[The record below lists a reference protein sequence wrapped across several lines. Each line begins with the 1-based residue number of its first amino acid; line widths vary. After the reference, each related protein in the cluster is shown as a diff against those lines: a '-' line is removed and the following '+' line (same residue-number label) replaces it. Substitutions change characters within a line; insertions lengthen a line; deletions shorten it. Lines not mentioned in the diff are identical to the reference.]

1 MIGRAGTYFYVS
13 FIIVTI
19 CFDTTQAQNIVESNS
34 TNLTANPVTL
44 TGKDA
49 SECLFFAADFRRA
62 ALSISKD
69 EPLLARLNTHA
80 AELLEGAPWMPMQH
94 TLGISGYET
103 YFDHPDEY
111 FYALAIAAPFLQ
123 TNLAEKVKRLLDR
136 MAVEAPPFAKEG
148 FDRRSGRA
156 RESYDVP
163 ADLRRTGKGNASSLF
178 GVYAWWS
185 YCFYTSNKT
194 FVGVT
199 KLPPLAESPYKF
211 DVRSANSGKDEA
223 EKLNGDLAGLVGFRR
238 LARASHDP
246 GAGEEAEKKFR
257 ELLELRINLERVN
270 PRILEKTFSASKN
283 LHNYKLTRYCDLV
296 PEIGAALRKWSG
308 GCGPARLKTFREERN
323 GWYLAFG
330 DRMIGGENYTTPLHF
345 SRALFDGATFVEE
358 LPGEQLAP
366 FVDVP
371 WCKAD
376 LYFIE
381 KCVYALWARV
391 GRPWVELK

>member
-1 MIGRAGTYFYVS
+1 MTGWARRYSYVS
-13 FIIVTI
+13 SIILTI
-19 CFDTTQAQNIVESNS
+19 CFDTARAQNIVESNS

-44 TGKDA
+44 TGTDA
-49 SECLFFAADFRRA
+49 SECLFFAADFHKA
-62 ALSISKD
+62 ALSISRD
-69 EPLLARLNTHA
+69 DPLRARLNAHVT
-80 AELLEGAPWMPMQH
+80 ELLEGAPWMPLHH

-103 YFDHPDEY
+103 YFDHPNEY
-111 FYALAIAAPFLQ
+111 FYALSIAVPFLQ
-123 TNLAEKVKRLLDR
+123 TNLAEKVKRWLDNI
-136 MAVEAPPFAKEG
+136 AVETPPFTKDG

-156 RESYDVP
+156 RESYEVP
-163 ADLRRTGKGNASSLF
+163 AELRRTGKGSASSLF

-194 FVGVT
+194 WMELK
-199 KLPPLAESPYKF
+199 KLPPLPESPYKF
-211 DVRSANSGKDEA
+211 NLQSANAGKDEA
-223 EKLNGDLAGLVGFRR
+223 EKLNGDLAGLIGFIR

-246 GAGEEAEKKFR
+246 RAGEEARFR

-283 LHNYKLTRYCDLV
+283 LHNYKVTRYCDLV
-296 PEIGAALRKWSG
+296 PEVGAALHKWSG
-308 GCGPARLKTFREERN
+308 GCGPARLKAFREERN
-323 GWYLAFG
+323 AWYLAFG

-345 SRALFDGATFVEE
+345 SRALFAGATFIEE
-358 LPGEQLAP
+358 LPGEQLAQ

-381 KCVYALWARV
+381 KCVDALWARA
-391 GRPWVELK
+391 GRPWIEVK